1 MHYLRKRY
9 KINKI
14 LGSSWLYQP
23 LTTTSPFR
31 DCNGINLLK
40 LLIFFI
46 LLYVLLLS
54 IVICLM
60 KLVLY
65 KIIDADKPYLTG
77 SYSSLENTPGLSIVP
92 VISTEMNL
100 VAYKDGKPDTFLIF
114 QDMLIAF
121 LSQYEYYS
129 YTGNNMR
136 DCLMQNDSQALTY
149 GTLVETSCLFNL
161 DWSYACNINNY
172 FGFDSG
178 SPCVIIKLNR
188 IYGWLPDIRS
198 NENGIKIC
206 CKGANPNDDI
216 LLGTICLYDA
226 YIHTE
231 EGCGRQCAFIPH
243 QYFPYLNQESYQS
256 PLIFLQFQN
265 VRKNVLMQIHCET
278 VNLPN
283 KMGVNFALLVD

>member
-9 KINKI
+9 KINKKRDPI
-14 LGSSWLYQP
+14 CLYKP
-23 LTTTSPFR
+23 LKTTLQFR
-31 DCNGINLLK
+31 DCKCIDLFK
-40 LLIFFI
+40 LFIFFI
-46 LLYVLLLS
+46 LLYTLLF
-54 IVICLM
+54 IMVICFM

-77 SYSSLENTPGLSIVP
+77 SYSSLQNTPGLSIVP

-129 YTGNNMR
+129 YTGNNLR
-136 DCLMQNDSQALTY
+136 DCLVQNDSQALTY

-172 FGFDSG
+172 FGYDSG

-188 IYGWLPDIRS
+188 LYGWLPDIQS

-231 EGCGRQCAFIPH
+231 KGCGRQCAFIPH

-265 VRKNVLMQIHCET
+265 VKKNVLIQIHCET

-283 KMGVNFALLVD
+283 KMSVNFALLVD

>member
-9 KINKI
+9 KINKKRDPI
-14 LGSSWLYQP
+14 WLYKP
-23 LTTTSPFR
+23 LKTTLHFK
-31 DCNGINLLK
+31 DCKCIDLFK

-46 LLYVLLLS
+46 LLYTLLF
-54 IVICLM
+54 IMVICFM

-77 SYSSLENTPGLSIVP
+77 SYSSLQNTPGLSIVP

-129 YTGNNMR
+129 YTGNNLR
-136 DCLMQNDSQALTY
+136 DCLVQNDSQALTY

-172 FGFDSG
+172 FGYDSG

-188 IYGWLPDIRS
+188 LYGWLPDIRS

-265 VRKNVLMQIHCET
+265 VKKNVLIQIHCET

-283 KMGVNFALLVD
+283 KMSVNFALLVD

>member
-31 DCNGINLLK
+31 D
-40 LLIFFI
+40 F
-46 LLYVLLLS
+46 
-54 IVICLM
+54 ICLM

>member
-1 MHYLRKRY
+1 M
-9 KINKI
+9 
-14 LGSSWLYQP
+14 
-23 LTTTSPFR
+23 
-31 DCNGINLLK
+31 
-40 LLIFFI
+40 
-46 LLYVLLLS
+46 
-54 IVICLM
+54 VICFM
-60 KLVLY
+60 KLVLC

-77 SYSSLENTPGLSIVP
+77 SYSSLQNTPGLSIVP

-129 YTGNNMR
+129 YTGNNLR
-136 DCLMQNDSQALTY
+136 DCLVQNDSQALTY

-172 FGFDSG
+172 FGYDSG

-188 IYGWLPDIRS
+188 LYGWLPDIRS

-265 VRKNVLMQIHCET
+265 VKKNVLIQIHCET

-283 KMGVNFALLVD
+283 KMSVNFALLVD